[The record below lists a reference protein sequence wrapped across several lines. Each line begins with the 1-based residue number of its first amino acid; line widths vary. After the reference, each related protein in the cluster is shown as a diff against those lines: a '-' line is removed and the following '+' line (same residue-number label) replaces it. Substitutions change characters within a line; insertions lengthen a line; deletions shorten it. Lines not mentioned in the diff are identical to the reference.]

1 MNVRNKMPRESLP
14 EMKFMVIGAGAIGT
28 YIGGS
33 LALSGQSVVFLE
45 RPEVTKSLRETGL
58 CLNIDGNEQCV
69 RELQIVSSVD
79 EALTRGPF
87 DVGVLAVKSYDTPA
101 LMDMLRPYAVALP
114 PFLSF
119 QNGVENEKSLEKVLG
134 EDKVIPGTL
143 TSAVGR
149 KGAGDIVLDR
159 LRGIGV
165 AETHLL
171 AAPLVSVL
179 DAAGLNA
186 VKYARA
192 DSMKWSKLL
201 TNLWANA
208 TSAILDMSPTEIYAH
223 PGLCRLELAME
234 REALRVMKALHIPVC
249 DLPGTP
255 VNLMAGVIR
264 YLPNFISTPL
274 LQPAIGKGRG
284 DKMPSFHIDLYS
296 GRGKSEV
303 EYLNGAVVRFGE
315 KTGVATPVNRLLTD
329 TLTSLTNGD
338 MPIDTF
344 AQKPEELLARLK

>member
-1 MNVRNKMPRESLP
+1 MVKNKMSRESLP
-14 EMKFMVIGAGAIGT
+14 EMKFLVIGAGAIGT

-45 RPEVTKSLRETGL
+45 RPEIAKSLRKTGL
-58 CLNIDGNEQCV
+58 CLNIGGNEKCV
-69 RELQIVSSVD
+69 RESQIVSSVD
-79 EALTRGPF
+79 EALTRGPY

-101 LMDMLRPYAVALP
+101 LMEMLRPYAVALP

-119 QNGVENEKSLEKVLG
+119 QNGVENEESLSRVLG
-134 EDKVIPGTL
+134 EEKVIPGTL

-149 KGAGDIVLDR
+149 KGAGDIVLQR

-165 AETHLL
+165 AETHILT
-171 AAPLVSVL
+171 APLVSVL

-208 TSAILDMSPTEIYAH
+208 TSAILDMSPIEIYAH
-223 PGLCRLELAME
+223 PGLCRLELEME
-234 REALRVMKALHIPVC
+234 REALRVMRALQIPVC

-255 VNLMAGVIR
+255 VKLMAGVIR
-264 YLPNFISTPL
+264 FLPDFVSALL

-284 DKMPSFHIDLYS
+284 DKMPSFYIDLYS

-315 KTGVATPVNRLLTD
+315 EAGIATPVNGLLTE
-329 TLTSLTNGD
+329 TLTALTNGE
-338 MPIDTF
+338 MPLDNF
-344 AQKPEELLARLK
+344 ARKPEKLLERLK

>member
-1 MNVRNKMPRESLP
+1 MAKESLP
-14 EMKFMVIGAGAIGT
+14 EMKFLVIGAGAIGT

-45 RPEVTKSLRETGL
+45 RPEMAKTLRERGL
-58 CLNIDGNEQCV
+58 CLNIGGNEQCV
-69 RELQIVSSVD
+69 RAPQIVSSVD
-79 EALTRGPF
+79 EALTRGPY
-87 DVGVLAVKSYDTPA
+87 DVGILAVKSYDTPA

-119 QNGVENEKSLEKVLG
+119 QNGVENEMSLTEVLG
-134 EDKVIPGTL
+134 EEKVIPGTL
-143 TSAVGR
+143 TSAIGR
-149 KGAGDIVLDR
+149 KGAGDIVLER
-159 LRGIGV
+159 LRGIGI

-171 AAPLVSVL
+171 TAPLVSVL

-223 PGLCRLELAME
+223 PGLCRLELVME
-234 REALRVMKALHIPVC
+234 REALRVMRALHIPVC

-255 VNLMAGVIR
+255 VRLMAGVIR
-264 YLPNFISTPL
+264 FLPDFVSAPL
-274 LQPAIGKGRG
+274 LQPVIGKARG

-303 EYLNGAVVRFGE
+303 AYLNGAVVRFGE
-315 KTGVATPVNRLLTD
+315 AAGVATPVNHLLME
-329 TLTSLTNGD
+329 TLTGLTEGEI
-338 MPIDTF
+338 PLETY
-344 AQKPEELLARLK
+344 ARKPDKLLARLKK